1 MTMWT
6 ERDLGALDGGNGWN
20 WMKNGWKWMGL
31 EVFSLSN
38 ASAAN
43 SANQRDASSDRMDRR
58 IQGGVAIRSTLT
70 VAEAA
75 AATGANRNTI
85 KDKLRELVRAGIAEL
100 VGKGRGAHYR
110 QRKGRLA

>member
-1 MTMWT
+1 M
-6 ERDLGALDGGNGWN
+6 
-20 WMKNGWKWMGL
+20 
-31 EVFSLSN
+31 
-38 ASAAN
+38 
-43 SANQRDASSDRMDRR
+43 
-58 IQGGVAIRSTLT
+58 AIRSTLT

-110 QRKGRLA
+110 QRKSRSA